1 MNWVYMKGIPIDAQ
15 FLYRKALELVQQERY
30 ETALRYFRQAT
41 VIAPT
46 YAKAYSAMAA
56 CHYYLARYD
65 DAIRLFNHA
74 IEIDPTCEEAR
85 IQRDMLMNLRELQR
99 SIPQQCKGMF
109 S

>member
-15 FLYRKALELVQQERY
+15 FLYRKALDLVQQERY

-41 VIAPT
+41 VIAPA

-56 CHYYLARYD
+56 CQYYLARYD

-74 IEIDPTCEEAR
+74 IEIDPSCEEAR

-99 SIPQQCKGMF
+99 GIPQQCSGMH

>member
-30 ETALRYFRQAT
+30 EIALRYFRQAT

-46 YAKAYSAMAA
+46 YAKAYLAMAA

-65 DAIRLFNHA
+65 DAIRLFTCA
-74 IEIDPTCEEAR
+74 IEIDPACEEAR
-85 IQRDMLMNLRELQR
+85 IQRDMVMNLRELQGR
-99 SIPQQCKGMF
+99 IPQQSTGMPF
-109 S
+109 